1 MSITDRLAG
10 AILGLPLCYVGISN
24 GLIILQKYFIAIILF
39 LTTQLSIIGLA
50 GLLSA
55 TQSTPFEAFRLET
68 IIVSLIT
75 TAVGVIETVFMK
87 DRMVEMAITA

>member
-1 MSITDRLAG
+1 M
-10 AILGLPLCYVGISN
+10 
-24 GLIILQKYFIAIILF
+24 
-39 LTTQLSIIGLA
+39 SIIGLA